1 MNLMSSILIRKG
13 NTNHQPCSPSVQ
25 LRNLASHRPDGGG
38 ASAPGHLAGHR
49 RRARGPRAAVVTD
62 VPQLLYLNFVAAV
75 LDNAGDTQ
83 FPHQPQ
89 PCTIPSPSS
98 SAQCTNPMI
107 DGSLGSRCRRQRAG
121 RRERQRRVGRW
132 ELIMPHSVERHH
144 GLGSRT
150 RPLRDYR
157 RESGIMAS
165 TATPYCSALF
175 IVASTRTQLET

>member
-1 MNLMSSILIRKG
+1 MSNSGTLRAIGLMAAALVLLGTWLVIVAVLEG
-13 NTNHQPCSPSVQ
+13 
-25 LRNLASHRPDGGG
+25 
-38 ASAPGHLAGHR
+38 
-49 RRARGPRAAVVTD
+49 RG

-98 SAQCTNPMI
+98 SAQCINPMI
-107 DGSLGSRCRRQRAG
+107 DGSLGSRCRRHRAG
-121 RRERQRRVGRW
+121 RRERQLRVGRW

-157 RESGIMAS
+157 RECIMAS
-165 TATPYCSALF
+165 TATAYCSALF

>member
-1 MNLMSSILIRKG
+1 MSNSGTLRAIGLMAAALVLLGTWLVIVAVLEG
-13 NTNHQPCSPSVQ
+13 
-25 LRNLASHRPDGGG
+25 
-38 ASAPGHLAGHR
+38 
-49 RRARGPRAAVVTD
+49 RG

-98 SAQCTNPMI
+98 SAQCTTTNPMI

-157 RESGIMAS
+157 RECIMAS
-165 TATPYCSALF
+165 TATAYCSALF